1 MNGRLDDRGRRMYR
15 GPTEGEQ
22 DNEDDSASV
31 GSGVQ
36 VVLHKGSYNEGIGQS
51 KL

>member
-1 MNGRLDDRGRRMYR
+1 MYR
-15 GPTEGEQ
+15 GPAEGKQ
-22 DNEDDSASV
+22 DDEDDSASV
-31 GSGVQ
+31 GSGGQ

>member
-1 MNGRLDDRGRRMYR
+1 MDDWMTAG
-15 GPTEGEQ
+15 GEQ
-22 DNEDDSASV
+22 DDEDGSASV
-31 GSGVQ
+31 GSGAQ